1 MKESKRIFIGVFS
14 LILLL
19 TGCVSTPTWKYTSIY
34 HYEEYFSESN
44 KYRASRDRYYIFED
58 EITINELIVKDLK
71 RYQFIGFLLPVDQ
84 QEKVELTFSD
94 ENNCEKK
101 VIGFEAKA
109 DLYNPESDQIIFFSL
124 NDDYWYKNEK
134 GESVIKKGIYNFE
147 DIDQVIF
154 MKKMR
159 NEYGNNFLYFDDSPA
174 FFYNKKY
181 EVNQVI
187 LITRNMDITSFGDN
201 NVVIIEA
208 MLRAANN
215 AFWYQIIA
223 QYNDENLIVN
233 SYKQDYQ
240 NNLYGQNY
248 VGKYQLKNVLL
259 QCIGYKDVQL
269 INGGVKNYP
278 VFKLLSCN

>member
-1 MKESKRIFIGVFS
+1 
-14 LILLL
+14 
-19 TGCVSTPTWKYTSIY
+19 
-34 HYEEYFSESN
+34 
-44 KYRASRDRYYIFED
+44 
-58 EITINELIVKDLK
+58 
-71 RYQFIGFLLPVDQ
+71 
-84 QEKVELTFSD
+84 
-94 ENNCEKK
+94 
-101 VIGFEAKA
+101 
-109 DLYNPESDQIIFFSL
+109 
-124 NDDYWYKNEK
+124 
-134 GESVIKKGIYNFE
+134 
-147 DIDQVIF
+147 
-154 MKKMR
+154 
-159 NEYGNNFLYFDDSPA
+159 
-174 FFYNKKY
+174 
-181 EVNQVI
+181 
-187 LITRNMDITSFGDN
+187 MDITSFGDN